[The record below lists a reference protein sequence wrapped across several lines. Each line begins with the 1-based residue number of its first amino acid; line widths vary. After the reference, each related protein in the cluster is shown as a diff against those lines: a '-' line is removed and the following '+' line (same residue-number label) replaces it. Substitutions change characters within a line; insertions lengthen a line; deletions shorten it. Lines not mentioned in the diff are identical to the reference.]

1 MNMKS
6 TIACMCVLLNLVMG
20 ITGCG
25 GPFAISLGFND
36 PSSEMK
42 VLLREINEARSAGY
56 TCGPTHFE
64 PAEPLVWNKKLA
76 AAARYHA
83 KDMAEHGFLR
93 HTGSDGNDPG
103 ERISGAGY
111 QWSVYAENIS
121 QGQQSPDEAVK
132 AWLRSTR
139 HCKNIMNPDVK
150 EAGAAL
156 EKSATLRTY
165 WTLVLAAPQE

>member
-1 MNMKS
+1 MK
-6 TIACMCVLLNLVMG
+6 IAFLYIYVILSLFMILA
-20 ITGCG
+20 GCG
-25 GPFAISLGFND
+25 GPFAISLGFD
-36 PSSEMK
+36 GPTSEMRS
-42 VLLREINEARSAGY
+42 LLSKINKARSAGY

-64 PAEPLVWNKKLA
+64 PVEPLVWNKKLA

-103 ERISGAGY
+103 ERITGAGY
-111 QWSVYAENIS
+111 QWNVYAENIS